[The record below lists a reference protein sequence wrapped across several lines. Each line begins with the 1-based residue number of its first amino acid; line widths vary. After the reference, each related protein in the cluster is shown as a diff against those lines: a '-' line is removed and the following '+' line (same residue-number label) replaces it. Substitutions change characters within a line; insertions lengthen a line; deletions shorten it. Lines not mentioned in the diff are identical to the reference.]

1 MGCYNRVK
9 LKMVEKGQGLD
20 SDVISSQYQFQMLT
34 LRTFQ
39 EYTKKYSMEP
49 DTCSLEKR
57 QLREGNST
65 VYNF

>member
-1 MGCYNRVK
+1 MGRYNRVK

-20 SDVISSQYQFQMLT
+20 SEVISSQYQFQMLT

-39 EYTKKYSMEP
+39 ENTKKYSMEP
-49 DTCSLEKR
+49 DTFSLEKG

-65 VYNF
+65 VYNV